1 MLQTLKNAWK
11 TKEIKSKIIF
21 TLFILVLY
29 RIGTVIP
36 VPFVEANNFAGSF
49 SGTIL
54 DYMNT
59 LSGNALGTAT
69 LFALGV
75 SPYINAS
82 IIIQLLGVVFP
93 KLGELAK
100 NDKEKMNFITR
111 VVTVALAII
120 TAIGYYFLLKNNGA
134 LTNAALPDHND
145 MFWFYG
151 IVIVA
156 CYCAGAS
163 IIMWLAER
171 INERGIGNGISM
183 ILFANIVSSLPSLF
197 YGLGKLVV
205 STYSYGSDA
214 KSYIEEGLN
223 YNKAAWAYGLVS
235 TLFAVAM
242 IVALVAL
249 TVFVIFITGS
259 ERRIPVQYAKRVV
272 GRKMYGGQSSNIP
285 LKLNMTGVMPII
297 FASSI
302 VSLLPTILT
311 LCGVSAATAGFWGTV
326 YKIFGSDGVVY
337 PVLLFLFIIGFAY
350 FYTAMTFDPMEVS
363 NNLKKQGG
371 AIPGIRQGR
380 PTADYIKR
388 ILNKVTIV
396 GALFLGIIAVLP
408 VISGP
413 HLINPLVQWIVDG
426 SPSSVWAAENITNY
440 SDFYSYYYASIIQQS
455 NANTVASLTSSFT
468 FGGTSL
474 LIVVGVAIET
484 FRELEAQLTMRN
496 YKGFL

>member
-11 TKEIKSKIIF
+11 TKDIKSKIIF
-21 TLFILVLY
+21 TFFILVLY

-36 VPFVEANNFAGSF
+36 VPFVEANSFAGSF

-59 LSGNALGTAT
+59 LSGGSLGTAT

-75 SPYINAS
+75 SPYINSS
-82 IIIQLLGVVFP
+82 IIIQLLAVVFP

-100 NDKEKMNFITR
+100 DDKDKMNFITR
-111 VVTVALAII
+111 IVTVVLAIV

-134 LTNAALPDHND
+134 LTNAATKDDNPT

-156 CYCAGAS
+156 CYVAGAS

-171 INERGIGNGISM
+171 VNERGIGNGISI
-183 ILFANIVSSLPSLF
+183 ILFANIVSSFPSLM
-197 YGLGKLVV
+197 YNLVSLV
-205 STYSYGSDA
+205 ISTYKYTEKAWLYG
-214 KSYIEEGLN
+214 II
-223 YNKAAWAYGLVS
+223 S
-235 TLFAVAM
+235 TVFALALLA
-242 IVALVAL
+242 ALVAL
-249 TVFVIFITGS
+249 IIFVIWVTGS

-285 LKLNMTGVMPII
+285 LKVNMTGVMPII

-302 VSLLPTILT
+302 VSLVPTILA
-311 LCGVSAATAGFWGTV
+311 LCGVTNSTEGFWGTV
-326 YKIFGSDGVVY
+326 NKLLASSGVIY
-337 PVLLFLFIIGFAY
+337 PVSLFILIIAFAY
-350 FYTAMTFDPMEVS
+350 FYTQITFDPMEIA

-371 AIPGIRQGR
+371 AIPGVRQGR
-380 PTADYIKR
+380 PTADYIRKS
-388 ILNKVTIV
+388 LNKVTLV

-408 VISGP
+408 VITGH
-413 HLINPLVQWIVDG
+413 HLIQHLLEWIMSG
-426 SPSSVWAAENITNY
+426 SDMAALIEQYANDPSY
-440 SDFYSYYYASIIQQS
+440 SFYATYLQS
-455 NANTVASLTSSFT
+455 QLDSTVSALTSTFT

-474 LIVVGVAIET
+474 LIVIGVAIET